1 MVTTHFSATVLKNA
15 FIGNSRGEHGRCIF
29 SMVGDS
35 AWTSILDSCNA
46 FWSVF
51 GPVSCSLSQLLFLQ
65 ESATWGEYTGAAIG
79 VLVAAATGL
88 IFVTPEFLV
97 FKGHVST
104 LDELYEIRSTRN
116 KATTLRRRSLC
127 CSAWCG
133 YEERWNAFLQER
145 GLRR

>member
-1 MVTTHFSATVLKNA
+1 MDVSTRFLQ
-15 FIGNSRGEHGRCIF
+15 R
-29 SMVGDS
+29 
-35 AWTSILDSCNA
+35 

-51 GPVSCSLSQLLFLQ
+51 GPVSCRSLSVVVPQ

-79 VLVAAATGL
+79 VLIAAATGL

-104 LDELYEIRSTRN
+104 LDELYEIRSTAEL
-116 KATTLRRRSLC
+116 KRRRSEGDR
-127 CSAWCG
+127 SAAALGAG